1 MSRAV
6 RYALTLTLT
15 LASVSALSQASP
27 SQETSPL
34 APRAVL
40 PVTSPLSE
48 QSEVGQIVR
57 QIQHAARTLNYVGVF
72 TFQQGER
79 FESSRITHFFD
90 GKNEKERIEVLDG
103 LPREYLRVNDEVQGL
118 MPDRKLVLLERQRGD
133 RFPGLLL
140 NQAQTLEKNY
150 SLRLAPEL
158 LRIAGRSC
166 RGVEILPRDTHR
178 YGYRLCADLETNLL
192 LKAQMVGPEGVVIEQ
207 VAFAQVTIGAEI
219 TEAMLAP
226 TWITTDWRTVRA
238 HHAKVDLF
246 AQGWRIPA
254 PEGYVATSQLER
266 IFSNNKRVNQ
276 LILSDGLATI
286 SIFIEPYQ
294 PERSEYEPQGAARS
308 GSVNIFGIKVANFW
322 LTVLGEVPAATLEQL
337 AQSVQYIPS
346 TPKR

>member
-1 MSRAV
+1 MLRAV
-6 RYALTLTLT
+6 RYAFTLM
-15 LASVSALSQASP
+15 LASASAFSQTSP
-27 SQETSPL
+27 SQDASPI
-34 APRAVL
+34 APQAV
-40 PVTSPLSE
+40 PSTTSPLSE

-57 QIQHAARTLNYVGVF
+57 QIQQAARTLNYVGVF
-72 TFQQGER
+72 AFQQGER

-150 SLRLAPEL
+150 SLRLAPDL

-166 RGVEILPRDTHR
+166 RGIEITPRDTHR

-207 VAFAQVTIGAEI
+207 VAFTQVTIGADI

-238 HHAKVDLF
+238 QHAKVDLF

-254 PEGYVATSQLER
+254 PAGYVATSQLER

-346 TPKR
+346 APKR

>member
-1 MSRAV
+1 MLRTVS
-6 RYALTLTLT
+6 YALTLM
-15 LASVSALSQASP
+15 LANASAFSQTSP
-27 SQETSPL
+27 SQEASPV
-34 APRAVL
+34 APQAAQSAI
-40 PVTSPLSE
+40 SPLSE
-48 QSEVGQIVR
+48 HSDVGQIVR
-57 QIQHAARTLNYVGVF
+57 QIQQAARTLNYVGVF
-72 TFQQGER
+72 AFQQGER

-103 LPREYLRVNDEVQGL
+103 LPREYLRFNDEVQGL

-150 SLRLAPEL
+150 SLRLAPDL
-158 LRIAGRSC
+158 LRIAGRPC
-166 RGVEILPRDTHR
+166 RGIEITPRDTHR

-207 VAFAQVTIGAEI
+207 VAFTQVAIGADI
-219 TEAMLAP
+219 TEAMLTP
-226 TWITTDWRTVRA
+226 TWVTTDWRTVRA
-238 HHAKVDLF
+238 QHSKVDLF
-246 AQGWRIPA
+246 AQGWRISA
-254 PEGYVATSQLER
+254 PEGYVATSQQER
-266 IFSNNKRVNQ
+266 IFSNDKRVNQ
-276 LILSDGLATI
+276 LVLSDGLATI

-337 AQSVQYIPS
+337 AQSIQYVPTTS
-346 TPKR
+346 AR

>member
-1 MSRAV
+1 M
-6 RYALTLTLT
+6 
-15 LASVSALSQASP
+15 LASASAFSQTSP
-27 SQETSPL
+27 SP
-34 APRAVL
+34 
-40 PVTSPLSE
+40 E
-48 QSEVGQIVR
+48 QPEVGQIVR
-57 QIQHAARTLNYVGVF
+57 QIQQAARTLNYVGVF
-72 TFQQGER
+72 AFQQGER

-166 RGVEILPRDTHR
+166 RGIEITPRDTHR
-178 YGYRLCADLETNLL
+178 YGYRLCADLESNLL

-207 VAFAQVTIGAEI
+207 VAFTQVTIGADI
-219 TEAMLAP
+219 TEAMLTP
-226 TWITTDWRTVRA
+226 SWVTTDWRVVRA
-238 HHAKVDLF
+238 QHSKVDLF
-246 AQGWRIPA
+246 AQGWRISAPA
-254 PEGYVATSQLER
+254 GYVPTSQQER
-266 IFSNNKRVNQ
+266 IFSNDKRVNQ
-276 LILSDGLATI
+276 LVLSDGLATI

-337 AQSVQYIPS
+337 AQSIQYVPS
-346 TPKR
+346 TPAR